1 MKRICLWVF
10 LIVALTAVAAS
21 GEVPPVTVGDFAQ
34 PEAHWFWRFLAAD
47 GVASLWLWV
56 TTTGVGLIVGWL
68 KWQGSRKERA
78 LLCLAAGV
86 RETYEHYVRHVKQ
99 ASADGKLTDAE
110 REEAVRQAIAH
121 AKQYAAT
128 EGFDLLKV
136 LAKELIPLWVDEIVR
151 RFKREGT
158 SAGPLAYSGPS
169 SQPPLPDLSPSL
181 SSVM

>member
-10 LIVALTAVAAS
+10 LFLALTAVATSA
-21 GEVPPVTVGDFAQ
+21 EVPPVTVSDFAEA
-34 PEAHWFWRFLAAD
+34 EAHWFWRLLAAD
-47 GVASLWLWV
+47 GVAGLWLWV
-56 TTTGVGLIVGWL
+56 TTTGVGLLVGWL
-68 KWQGSRKERA
+68 RWQGSRKERA

-86 RETYEHYVRHVKQ
+86 RETYEHYVRHVK
-99 ASADGKLTDAE
+99 ASSADGKLSDAE

-151 RFKREGT
+151 RFKREG
-158 SAGPLAYSGPS
+158 SAASPLVLLQP
-169 SQPPLPDLSPSL
+169 SQPPLPDLSPYL
-181 SSVM
+181 SSVR

>member
-1 MKRICLWVF
+1 MKRMCLWVCLF
-10 LIVALTAVAAS
+10 VALTAVAVAV
-21 GEVPPVTVGDFAQ
+21 EVPPVTVGDFAE

-56 TTTGVGLIVGWL
+56 TTTGVGLLVGWL

-86 RETYEHYVRHVKQ
+86 RETYEHYVRGIKQ
-99 ASADGKLTDAE
+99 SSADGKLTEAE

-136 LAKELIPLWVDEIVR
+136 MAKELIPLWVDEIVR

-158 SAGPLAYSGPS
+158 AASPLALANS

-181 SSVM
+181 SSGM